1 VDEIVG
7 KVLGGKAVRSPN
19 GNNPMVFGY
28 DPTTKPYAFDPA
40 QAKKLLAEAGFPQG
54 LELTLNTYT
63 GSIVNVE
70 QVAQAIQGYLSQAGV
85 RTKVR
90 HFTDVGQYLANFR
103 GSKLDGMTL
112 ASWGYNSVF
121 DTDAIYYIHFHTGQP
136 YTYNSA
142 KEMDDWL
149 DEARAT
155 VDAKKRQDLYA
166 RFQRFIVEQAY
177 WVPMYA
183 QFTIEAASKKLN
195 YEASSDEIMRVY
207 AATWK
212 D

>member
-1 VDEIVG
+1 
-7 KVLGGKAVRSPN
+7 
-19 GNNPMVFGY
+19 M
-28 DPTTKPYAFDPA
+28 
-40 QAKKLLAEAGFPQG
+40 
-54 LELTLNTYT
+54 
-63 GSIVNVE
+63 NVE